1 MENKIP
7 RNQNQNPKPK
17 PKTKTQNQNRNP
29 KYNPMEIKDFQI
41 LLLAGVL
48 LFCGILYLGFDELK
62 RKEALGEPIQR
73 SWNKMFENPFLEK
86 ETENFKEKKEPKKE
100 PKEEK
105 ENLEV
110 EILEVDEEE
119 DKKNHKKREGA
130 KDIFAGIKKAF
141 TKVGDTIKKGV
152 LKPIAGWF
160 NKITKPIIYI
170 FDSVEC
176 GVKKIESLFV
186 CAKWYLLHLLGIIL
200 YFPYHI
206 LFYLVGFT
214 RYENMLWKYIY
225 QGDSIFF
232 NLTGF
237 HFAHYSDEVT
247 NLCYNCCR

>member
-1 MENKIP
+1 
-7 RNQNQNPKPK
+7 
-17 PKTKTQNQNRNP
+17 
-29 KYNPMEIKDFQI
+29 MEIKEIHI
-41 LLLAGVL
+41 LLFSGVL
-48 LFCGILYLGFDELK
+48 IFCGILYLGFDELK
-62 RKEALGEPIQR
+62 RKETLGEPIQR
-73 SWNKMFENPFLEK
+73 TWNKGFENPFSEK
-86 ETENFKEKKEPKKE
+86 ETENFKEKKEPKEETK
-100 PKEEK
+100 KNSKKEK
-105 ENLEV
+105 ETLEV

-119 DKKNHKKREGA
+119 DNKNHKKREGA

-160 NKITKPIIYI
+160 NKIIKPIIYI

-186 CAKWYLLHLLGIIL
+186 CAKWYLLQLLGIIL
-200 YFPYHI
+200 YFPYHA

-214 RYENMLWKYIY
+214 KYENMAWKYIY
-225 QGDSIFF
+225 QGDTIFY
-232 NLTGF
+232 NLTGY

>member
-1 MENKIP
+1 
-7 RNQNQNPKPK
+7 
-17 PKTKTQNQNRNP
+17 
-29 KYNPMEIKDFQI
+29 MEIKDFQI

-86 ETENFKEKKEPKKE
+86 ETENFKEKKETKEKKEPKENKE

-141 TKVGDTIKKGV
+141 NKVGDTIKKGII
-152 LKPIAGWF
+152 KPIAGWF
-160 NKITKPIIYI
+160 NKIIKPIIYI

-176 GVKKIESLFV
+176 GVKKIENLFV
-186 CAKWYLLHLLGIIL
+186 CAKWYLLQLLGIIL

-214 RYENMLWKYIY
+214 RYEKMLWKYIY

-237 HFAHYSDEVT
+237 HFARYSDEVT
-247 NLCYNCCR
+247 NLCYICCR